1 MNAALPDVDDRPSL
15 LVVDDDRVF
24 SDVVS
29 RALVNRGFSVRVAHD
44 AQSALRIA
52 DDDSPEYALVDL
64 KLPDQS
70 GLKIVSRL
78 VANDPHTRVVVLTGN
93 ATVQTAVEA
102 IKLGA
107 IYYLTKPADAD
118 QIVAAFH
125 RDRGDDSVS
134 ISVAPMPVEQVEWD
148 HIQHV
153 LRDNGGNISAT
164 ARALS
169 MHRRTLQRKLRR
181 HPATA
186 AAT

>member
-1 MNAALPDVDDRPSL
+1 MNVRVSDPEDRPTL
-15 LVVDDDRVF
+15 LVVDDDRMF

-29 RALVNRGFSVRVAHD
+29 RALESRGFAVRVAHD
-44 AQSALRIA
+44 AHSALAAA
-52 DDDSPEYALVDL
+52 DADPPEYALVDL
-64 KLPDQS
+64 KLPDSS

-78 VANDPHTRVVVLTGN
+78 IANDPHTRIVVLTGN
-93 ATVQTAVEA
+93 ASVQTAVEA

-118 QIVAAFH
+118 AIVAAFH
-125 RDRGDDSVS
+125 RDRGDDNVS
-134 ISVAPMPVEQVEWD
+134 IAVDPLPVEQVEWD
-148 HIQHV
+148 HIQRV
-153 LRDNGGNISAT
+153 LRDNAGNISAT

-186 AAT
+186 